1 MCNIIETLGVAF
13 EEDALMALQRDL
25 DSLIL
30 PAVPKAQLRDRLGQL
45 RKQCLGLFC
54 LEFLV
59 FCYVLLVVLGVS
71 EQLAKRFNQ
80 KPSWNPV
87 NGCSV

>member
-1 MCNIIETLGVAF
+1 MMLGRLLSFWGGLCLVCNKISTLGVAF

-45 RKQCLGLFC
+45 RKQCLG
-54 LEFLV
+54 
-59 FCYVLLVVLGVS
+59 
-71 EQLAKRFNQ
+71 
-80 KPSWNPV
+80 
-87 NGCSV
+87 

>member
-1 MCNIIETLGVAF
+1 MFRGYVEFLVCHKISTLGVAF

-45 RKQCLGLFC
+45 RKQCLG
-54 LEFLV
+54 
-59 FCYVLLVVLGVS
+59 
-71 EQLAKRFNQ
+71 
-80 KPSWNPV
+80 
-87 NGCSV
+87 